1 MRSWLAAVAVSTAA
15 AILLA
20 GCAAPAGPR
29 PGPGTVTSSWVNG
42 TKAQALALARQL
54 LAELSF
60 PPGTS
65 RRT

>member
-1 MRSWLAAVAVSTAA
+1 MARRCGGVNRSGHPARRVRRSTGRAQA
-15 AILLA
+15 
-20 GCAAPAGPR
+20 
-29 PGPGTVTSSWVNG
+29 GPGTVTSSWVNG